1 MELIDDS
8 EVDYTEFK
16 AYEPPIVINQVGY
29 KPDSKKTAVFREVTD
44 ETEFS
49 VIDFV
54 TGKTVYTGE
63 LYGKTVNSSAD
74 ETDYFG
80 EWTPKKFVLI
90 NTVCGFTMS
99 DWNSA
104 GGTGAKI
111 IYGRCG
117 FFATMVQKYLQEQA
131 DAGTPVLDSDGK
143 YMQLHPD
150 YAVDYSRYE

>member
-1 MELIDDS
+1 MSKLVFNCGNQGNELPEHTIYIDNVSLELIDDS

-49 VIDFV
+49 VIDSV

-80 EWTPKKFVLI
+80 DFTSVTEPGSYYISCGNLDDSYTFEISEAVYDNLLDD
-90 NTVCGFTMS
+90 TVK
-99 DWNSA
+99 NAVSA
-104 GGTGAKI
+104 KV
-111 IYGRCG
+111 R
-117 FFATMVQKYLQEQA
+117 
-131 DAGTPVLDSDGK
+131 
-143 YMQLHPD
+143 
-150 YAVDYSRYE
+150 R